1 MLTQT
6 LLALATAA
14 TTSAHFVLNWPPT
27 AGFLDEEEVNGPC
40 GGATV
45 VVNETSPEVQVN
57 RFAAQIQ
64 SSHPTGNWQF
74 RATLD
79 TQEPYNWTNLSMVQ
93 TEGPGIFCLNY
104 LSVPEEF
111 AGNGGILQVTDF
123 SGDGTLYQVCV
134 NLSFVSCEQL
144 LIHVNSARLSTSPQA
159 PTRPLATHAPTPPAS
174 RLSGPTP
181 QKAQMMATL
190 TTPATPTQALALP
203 HLARPVRLHPAVHR
217 RLQAPSRPRV
227 WVRLLEAWELSRLA

>member
-1 MLTQT
+1 MLSQT

-27 AGFLDEEEVNGPC
+27 AGFLDDEEVNGPC

-45 VVNETSPEVQVN
+45 TVNSSSPEVQVG

-104 LSVPEEF
+104 LSAPENF
-111 AGNGGILQVTDF
+111 AGNAGILQVIDY
-123 SGDGTLYQVCV
+123 SGDGTLYQCAAV
-134 NLSFVSCEQL
+134 NFATGTNDTLGDSCS
-144 LIHVNSARLSTSPQA
+144 NSTSTFKAEWTNSTESEGGEDHGDGDHDHSGASTSSAASGSETAAAATSASSQA
-159 PTRPLATHAPTPPAS
+159 AGAIATAGMGAFVGG
-174 RLSGPTP
+174 LG
-181 QKAQMMATL
+181 
-190 TTPATPTQALALP
+190 ALAAGLM
-203 HLARPVRLHPAVHR
+203 L
-217 RLQAPSRPRV
+217 
-227 WVRLLEAWELSRLA
+227 

>member
-1 MLTQT
+1 MQSTLLTISLDQSTHNAVNMLSQT
-6 LLALATAA
+6 LLTLATAA

-45 VVNETSPEVQVN
+45 TVNSSSPEVQVG

-104 LSVPEEF
+104 LSAPEDF
-111 AGNGGILQVTDF
+111 AGNAGILQVVDY
-123 SGDGTLYQVCV
+123 SGDGTLYQVCP
-134 NLSFVSCEQL
+134 SE
-144 LIHVNSARLSTSPQA
+144 SPF
-159 PTRPLATHAPTPPAS
+159 
-174 RLSGPTP
+174 
-181 QKAQMMATL
+181 
-190 TTPATPTQALALP
+190 
-203 HLARPVRLHPAVHR
+203 
-217 RLQAPSRPRV
+217 
-227 WVRLLEAWELSRLA
+227 W

>member
-1 MLTQT
+1 MLNSLRFQSLKPILFGQLPCNRAAASITKANNSLEVPRTFVSCRAHLLAIFLNPLVHNTVNMLSQT
-6 LLALATAA
+6 LLTVATAA

-45 VVNETSPEVQVN
+45 TVNSSSPEVQVG

-104 LSVPEEF
+104 LSAPEDF
-111 AGNGGILQVTDF
+111 AGNAGILQVIDY
-123 SGDGTLYQVCV
+123 SGDGTLYQVCP
-134 NLSFVSCEQL
+134 SE
-144 LIHVNSARLSTSPQA
+144 SPF
-159 PTRPLATHAPTPPAS
+159 
-174 RLSGPTP
+174 
-181 QKAQMMATL
+181 
-190 TTPATPTQALALP
+190 
-203 HLARPVRLHPAVHR
+203 
-217 RLQAPSRPRV
+217 
-227 WVRLLEAWELSRLA
+227 

>member
-1 MLTQT
+1 MPNTSPLAILVDNTVIHNTINMLSQT

-27 AGFLDEEEVNGPC
+27 AGFLDDDEVNAPC

-45 VVNETSPEVQVN
+45 TVNSSSPEVQVG

-93 TEGPGIFCLNY
+93 TEGPGVFCLNY
-104 LSVPEEF
+104 LSAPEDF
-111 AGNGGILQVTDF
+111 AGKPGVLQVIDY
-123 SGDGTLYQVCV
+123 SGDGTLYQVCPMV
-134 NLSFVSCEQL
+134 PIKNC
-144 LIHVNSARLSTSPQA
+144 P
-159 PTRPLATHAPTPPAS
+159 
-174 RLSGPTP
+174 
-181 QKAQMMATL
+181 
-190 TTPATPTQALALP
+190 
-203 HLARPVRLHPAVHR
+203 
-217 RLQAPSRPRV
+217 
-227 WVRLLEAWELSRLA
+227 

>member
-1 MLTQT
+1 MYPDQIITLDAPELFASYRANHLHVFLELTNSHPHNTVNMLSQT

-27 AGFLDEEEVNGPC
+27 AGFLDDEEVNGPC

-45 VVNETSPEVQVN
+45 TVNSSSPEVQVG

-104 LSVPEEF
+104 LSAPENF
-111 AGNGGILQVTDF
+111 AGNAGILQVIDY
-123 SGDGTLYQVCV
+123 SGDGTLYQVCPR
-134 NLSFVSCEQL
+134 
-144 LIHVNSARLSTSPQA
+144 I
-159 PTRPLATHAPTPPAS
+159 
-174 RLSGPTP
+174 
-181 QKAQMMATL
+181 
-190 TTPATPTQALALP
+190 
-203 HLARPVRLHPAVHR
+203 PV
-217 RLQAPSRPRV
+217 
-227 WVRLLEAWELSRLA
+227 

>member
-1 MLTQT
+1 MYANAAKPILAVTSQLPVILKITFLQHPDSKLFSLLLDRHALFALQIIENTMLSHT

-27 AGFLDEEEVNGPC
+27 AGFNDDEEATGPC

-45 VVNETSPEVQVN
+45 TVSDSSPKVQVG

-104 LSVPEEF
+104 LSAPEDF
-111 AGNGGILQVTDF
+111 AGKGGILQVVDY
-123 SGDGTLYQVCV
+123 SGDGTLYQVCY
-134 NLSFVSCEQL
+134 
-144 LIHVNSARLSTSPQA
+144 
-159 PTRPLATHAPTPPAS
+159 
-174 RLSGPTP
+174 
-181 QKAQMMATL
+181 
-190 TTPATPTQALALP
+190 
-203 HLARPVRLHPAVHR
+203 
-217 RLQAPSRPRV
+217 
-227 WVRLLEAWELSRLA
+227 

>member
-1 MLTQT
+1 MLSQT

-27 AGFLDEEEVNGPC
+27 AGFIDDDEATGPC

-45 VVNETSPEVQVN
+45 TVNSSSPEVQVG

-104 LSVPEEF
+104 LSAPEDF
-111 AGNGGILQVTDF
+111 AGKPGILQVTDF
-123 SGDGTLYQVCV
+123 SGDGTLYQVHP
-134 NLSFVSCEQL
+134 N
-144 LIHVNSARLSTSPQA
+144 
-159 PTRPLATHAPTPPAS
+159 
-174 RLSGPTP
+174 G
-181 QKAQMMATL
+181 
-190 TTPATPTQALALP
+190 LP
-203 HLARPVRLHPAVHR
+203 CR
-217 RLQAPSRPRV
+217 
-227 WVRLLEAWELSRLA
+227 ECC

>member
-27 AGFLDEEEVNGPC
+27 AGFIDDDEATGPC

-45 VVNETSPEVQVN
+45 TVNSSSPEVQVG

-93 TEGPGIFCLNY
+93 TEGPGVFCLNY
-104 LSVPEEF
+104 LSAPESF
-111 AGNGGILQVTDF
+111 AGKAGILQVTDF
-123 SGDGTLYQVCV
+123 SGDGTLYQVCRRCD
-134 NLSFVSCEQL
+134 FF
-144 LIHVNSARLSTSPQA
+144 
-159 PTRPLATHAPTPPAS
+159 PTCGIWLTF
-174 RLSGPTP
+174 
-181 QKAQMMATL
+181 L
-190 TTPATPTQALALP
+190 TT
-203 HLARPVRLHPAVHR
+203 VRGCKLRLWNQRYTRCCLH
-217 RLQAPSRPRV
+217 
-227 WVRLLEAWELSRLA
+227 